1 MASKK
6 KVEFMLNFA
15 QLLADEGDM
24 FFSCGDVDKDYE
36 NVVSVIKSQGYWA
49 GTSVRY
55 FFNDKLEFE
64 GVQERMFGVS

>member
-6 KVEFMLNFA
+6 KTEFVLNFA

-24 FFSCGDVDKDYE
+24 FFSSGDVDKDYE
-36 NVVSVIKSQGYWA
+36 IIVSTIKNQGYWA

-55 FFNDKLEFE
+55 MFNKELQFE
-64 GVQERMFGVS
+64 GVQQRMFG